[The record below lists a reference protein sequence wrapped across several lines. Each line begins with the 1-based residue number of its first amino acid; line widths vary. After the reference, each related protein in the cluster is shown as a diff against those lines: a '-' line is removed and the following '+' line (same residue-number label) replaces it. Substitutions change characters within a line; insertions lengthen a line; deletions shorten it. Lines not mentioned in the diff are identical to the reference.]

1 MPLFLEGPPHHRS
14 RSAREAGWMHL
25 ISPVRRA
32 TRGGLVWGRWAGIRG
47 YLESWNVVWYGNNAP
62 VVKVSTAGLKE

>member
-1 MPLFLEGPPHHRS
+1 MPLFLEGPPQHI
-14 RSAREAGWMHL
+14 ARWAGWGVGLHL
-25 ISPVRRA
+25 KSPVRRP
-32 TRGGLVWGRWAGIRG
+32 TGGGLGLGRWAGIRG